1 MSESIKSVRFNDWIA
16 DTCQGPR
23 IGECRLFH
31 PSRSDAYRP
40 AIDRRLQLRSTGSFD
55 GGRRKHSFSGLV
67 PSVAA
72 AKIKGPMKRAGSIG
86 SVIIVP
92 STPFPLS
99 AGPATPLRLPL
110 FGPC

>member
-67 PSVAA
+67 RSVAA
-72 AKIKGPMKRAGSIG
+72 AMIEVAMKRAGPFG
-86 SVIIVP
+86 SVIIVR
-92 STPFPLS
+92 STPVPLS
-99 AGPATPLRLPL
+99 VSPPRP
-110 FGPC
+110 FPVRF

>member
-1 MSESIKSVRFNDWIA
+1 MSESIKSLRFNDWIA

-23 IGECRLFH
+23 IGEFRLFH

-55 GGRRKHSFSGLV
+55 GGRRKHSFSGFV

-72 AKIKGPMKRAGSIG
+72 AMIEVAMKRAGPFG
-86 SVIIVP
+86 SVHHR
-92 STPFPLS
+92 PLHACS
-99 AGPATPLRLPL
+99 S
-110 FGPC
+110 